1 MQMKPWNWKKNCNEE
16 VEAICLSLYCRIF
29 ITYRQRPLIDSS
41 QAVPNYVVVVFRF
54 RLPSPEQ
61 GTLIT
66 LFKNYRHRL
75 CLFGL
80 VRFGYGLCK
89 DFHLLFLKA
98 CIQHTGAR
106 AKESHW
112 IE

>member
-1 MQMKPWNWKKNCNEE
+1 M
-16 VEAICLSLYCRIF
+16 EAICLSLYCRIF

-66 LFKNYRHRL
+66 LFKNNRHRL
-75 CLFGL
+75 CLFGW
-80 VRFGYGLCK
+80 FGMVYAK